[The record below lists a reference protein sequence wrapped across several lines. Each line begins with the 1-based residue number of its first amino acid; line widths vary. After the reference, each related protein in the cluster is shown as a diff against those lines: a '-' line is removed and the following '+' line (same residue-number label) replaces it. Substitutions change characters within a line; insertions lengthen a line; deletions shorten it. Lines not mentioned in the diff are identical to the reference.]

1 MYDCL
6 GVYVCVCAKVGVRVW
21 LVQFIRFLIH
31 LELHGV
37 FLGIPEEIK
46 GGQSEVYQGG

>member
-1 MYDCL
+1 MVVRTSLYDCL

-21 LVQFIRFLIH
+21 LGAIHPFLIH

-37 FLGIPEEIK
+37 
-46 GGQSEVYQGG
+46 S